1 MTDEPATSRR
11 EPLALQ
17 LLRRFCAAEGLHLVA
32 EPEYGYAGYVEA
44 RNGRRHFFKGAGFDL
59 NGAGAAAIA
68 RDKGYSADFLA
79 RAGLSVPATL
89 LIASPRFV
97 ADIRMKNP
105 GVADRLAGEDA
116 ALAFAGR
123 AGFPVFVKPN
133 EESEGRGVLRAAT
146 PDQLVDAL
154 RHLGDA
160 YDRLLVQEEAKGR
173 DYRILMLDGEC
184 LAVFERWPFRVIGD
198 GTRTLASLID
208 AATNDFASDGKGRK
222 ISAEDPRI
230 LTHLAACGLALD
242 HVPATGQIVP
252 LLPNSNLSSGGT
264 AVDVSDRIAPELK
277 SIAAEAGRAIGLRF
291 YGLDLMAPD
300 IASPQGYRILE
311 LNAAPGLSHFHRI
324 GTAEAAKVETI
335 YERVF
340 EAIARDLQAGM

>member
-1 MTDEPATSRR
+1 MADQPATGRR

-17 LLRRFCAAEGLHLVA
+17 LLRRFCATEGLHLVA

-44 RNGRRHFFKGAGFDL
+44 RSGRRHFFKGAGFDL

-79 RAGLSVPATL
+79 RAGLNVPATL
-89 LIASPRFV
+89 LVTTPRFV

-105 GVADRLAGEDA
+105 GVADRLAGPETA
-116 ALAFAGR
+116 QAFAAR
-123 AGFPVFVKPN
+123 VGFPVFVKPN

-146 PDQLVDAL
+146 PDQLRGAL
-154 RHLGDA
+154 EQLGNA

-184 LAVFERWPFRVIGD
+184 LAVFERWPFRVTGD
-198 GTRTLASLID
+198 GRNTLAALID
-208 AATNDFASDGKGRK
+208 AATQGFASDGKGRK

-230 LTHLAACGLALD
+230 RTHLAACGLTLD
-242 HVPATGQIVP
+242 HVPAAGIPVP

-264 AVDVSDRIAPELK
+264 AVDVSDRIAPELT
-277 SIAAEAGRAIGLRF
+277 SIAAAAGRAIGLRF

-300 IASPQGYRILE
+300 IASAEDYKILE

-324 GTAEAAKVETI
+324 GPSEAAKVEAI

-340 EAIARDLQAGM
+340 EAIARDLQAGT